1 MCRVPTRE
9 AKGSSVRL
17 TVISLVNSFVGA
29 GNRLSFSPRTIL
41 PSYDAWFSLGL
52 MALPHAFAG
61 MGFYVGLFI
70 IATVTIVMHQGMIVI
85 TKSASLMLTLSLMTD
100 GLAQV
105 R

>member
-1 MCRVPTRE
+1 MRRVPTRE

-29 GNRLSFSPRTIL
+29 GKGL
-41 PSYDAWFSLGL
+41 PSRFLFHGGQFASGL

-61 MGFYVGLFI
+61 MGLYVGLFV
-70 IATVTIVMHQGMIVI
+70 IASVTIVMHQGMIVI
-85 TKSASLMLTLSLMTD
+85 TRSASLMFTLLRTTD
-100 GLAQV
+100 GLAQM